1 MADENET
8 YVASVRSAMN
18 QNVDPLTKEVTE
30 KLIEE
35 PNLTIGGLIDYL
47 TKDGSFDDEEKEVMK
62 GVKKEMDDSIAAP
75 ERLSIKVLNE
85 GRDGYKSFS
94 NQSGGMTQIIKKTD
108 IAKDYFEPGTIEET
122 PYNGLDLEVHF
133 MRKGGFG
140 LDYLLSK

>member
-18 QNVDPLTKEVTE
+18 QNIDPLTKEVTE

-35 PNLTIGGLIDYL
+35 PDLTIGGLIDYL
-47 TKDGSFDDEEKEVMK
+47 TKDDGFDDEEKEVME
-62 GVKKEMDDSIAAP
+62 GVKKEMDDSMTAP

-85 GRDGYKSFS
+85 GGDGYKSFP

-108 IAKDYFEPGTIEET
+108 IAKDYFEPRTIEET

-140 LDYLLSK
+140 LDYILSK

>member
-47 TKDGSFDDEEKEVMK
+47 TKDNGFDDEEKEVMK
-62 GVKKEMDDSIAAP
+62 GVKKEMDDSMVAP

-108 IAKDYFEPGTIEET
+108 IAKNYFEPGTIEET

-140 LDYLLSK
+140 LDYILSK

>member
-35 PNLTIGGLIDYL
+35 PNLTIGGIIDYL
-47 TKDGSFDDEEKEVMK
+47 IKDDGFNDEEKEVMK
-62 GVKKEMDDSIAAP
+62 GVKKELDDSMAAP

-85 GRDGYKSFS
+85 GGDGYKSFT
-94 NQSGGMTQIIKKTD
+94 NQRGEMTQVIKKTD

-122 PYNGLDLEVHF
+122 PYNGLNLEVHF
-133 MRKGGFG
+133 MRKAGSR
-140 LDYLLSK
+140 LDYILSK